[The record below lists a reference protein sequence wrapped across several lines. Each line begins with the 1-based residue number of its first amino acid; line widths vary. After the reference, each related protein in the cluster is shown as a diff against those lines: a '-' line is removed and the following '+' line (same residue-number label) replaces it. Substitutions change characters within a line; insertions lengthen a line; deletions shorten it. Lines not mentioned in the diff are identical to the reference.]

1 MLKATLDQL
10 KEGFPAISKNIGQ
23 YLAEG
28 GAFCLE
34 AHGHKS
40 GVALEILGD
49 YPKTIELYWSNVV
62 DPQVTRA
69 WNDSQEATEY
79 GAVAIA
85 IVILSKLTSY
95 SIIERSFKGT
105 GFDYWLGDGEY
116 DENLLPFQQRKAK
129 LEVSGIWKEA
139 ETNTVDSKVNLKRRQ
154 IDSHGEYDFP
164 AIIIVVE
171 FGTPKAKMID
181 Q

>member
-1 MLKATLDQL
+1 MLEATMDRLR
-10 KEGFPAISKNIGQ
+10 EGFPAISKSIGQ

-34 AHGHKS
+34 ANGHQP
-40 GVALEILGD
+40 GVALEIEGD
-49 YPKTIELYWSNVV
+49 YAETIELYWSNVV
-62 DPQVTRA
+62 DSQVARA

-79 GAVAIA
+79 GATAIA
-85 IVILSKLTSY
+85 IIILSKLTPY
-95 SIIERSFKGT
+95 TIIERSFKGT
-105 GFDYWLGDGEY
+105 GFDYWLGTGEY

-129 LEVSGIWKEA
+129 LEVSGIWKES
-139 ETNTVDSKVNLKRRQ
+139 ESNTVDARVSLKRRQ
-154 IDSHGEYDFP
+154 IELGDEDGLP

-171 FGTPKAKMID
+171 FGTPKAKMVN

>member
-1 MLKATLDQL
+1 MLEATLDRL
-10 KEGFPAISKNIGQ
+10 KEGFPALSKSIGQ

-34 AHGHKS
+34 AHRHKS
-40 GVALEILGD
+40 GVAIEIMGD
-49 YPKTIELYWSNVV
+49 YSETIELYWSNVV
-62 DPQVTRA
+62 DSQVTRA

-79 GAVAIA
+79 GAAAIA

-105 GFDYWLGDGEY
+105 GFDYWLGEGEY

-129 LEVSGIWKEA
+129 LEVSGIWKES
-139 ETNTVDSKVNLKRRQ
+139 ETNTVDARVSLKRRQ
-154 IDSHGEYDFP
+154 IDFRGEDNFP

>member
-1 MLKATLDQL
+1 MLNATLDRL
-10 KEGFPAISKNIGQ
+10 REGFPAISKNIGK

-34 AHGHKS
+34 ANGHRP
-40 GVALEILGD
+40 GVVLKIEGD
-49 YPKTIELYWSNVV
+49 YPETIELFWSNVI
-62 DPQVTRA
+62 DSQVARA

-79 GAVAIA
+79 GATAVAIT
-85 IVILSKLTSY
+85 ILSKLAPYT
-95 SIIERSFKGT
+95 IIERSFKGT
-105 GFDYWLGDGEY
+105 GFDYWLGIGKY

-129 LEVSGIWKEA
+129 LEVSGIWKES
-139 ETNTVDSKVNLKRRQ
+139 ETNTVDTRIRLKRQQ
-154 IDSHGEYDFP
+154 IELGEEDGLP

-171 FGTPKAKMID
+171 FGTPKSKMVN